1 MELKEKATKVAAEAK
16 AKAKAEAKPKAKT
29 EHLKSKKNPLC
40 VGADSGAGYVQVW
53 RHRPRE
59 YSQNHIQGGWQQ
71 AEGHCHGQ
79 GVGPEAVEE
88 GMS

>member
-1 MELKEKATKVAAEAK
+1 MLQKAKAKAAAK
-16 AKAKAEAKPKAKT
+16 AKAKAT
-29 EHLKSKKNPLC
+29 EEQMKSKKKRPHC

-53 RHRPRE
+53 RHRPRVD
-59 YSQNHIQGGWQQ
+59 SQNHIQGGWQQ

-88 GMS
+88 GMG